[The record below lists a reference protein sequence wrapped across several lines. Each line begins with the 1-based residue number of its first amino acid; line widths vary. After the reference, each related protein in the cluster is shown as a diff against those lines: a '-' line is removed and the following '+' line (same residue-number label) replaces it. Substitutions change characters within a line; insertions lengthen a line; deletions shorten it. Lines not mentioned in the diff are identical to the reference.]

1 MSKLSLMQQLQAL
14 LFVANEPL
22 SLTSM
27 SQLTDSQAQDVENA
41 LAELTKGLQA
51 TGLRLS
57 RLNDHYELVTMPEA
71 NELIRRY
78 LENQART
85 ELSKPALETLAI
97 LAYRG
102 PLTRAAVDEIRGV
115 ASEMMLRN
123 LLQRGL
129 ISEQGKAKTPG
140 RPALYGVSHSF
151 LRHFGLASLEE
162 LPPLP
167 TAAEETA

>member
-1 MSKLSLMQQLQAL
+1 MSKPSLAQQLQAL

-22 SLTSM
+22 SLTFM
-27 SQLTDSQAQDVENA
+27 SELTGSQVQEVEVA
-41 LAELTKGLQA
+41 LAELTTQFQT
-51 TGLRLS
+51 TGLRLNQ
-57 RLNDHYELVTMPEA
+57 LNGHYELVTMPEA

-102 PLTRAAVDEIRGV
+102 PLTRAAVDEVRGV

-140 RPALYGVSHSF
+140 RPVLYGVSHSF

-167 TAAEETA
+167 AKEETI